1 MDKEQEIDVSL
12 TAPPESGEPAI
23 DASEAP
29 VSATPSLTEQL
40 AQAQAKAAENYDLFV
55 RAKAETENIRRR
67 ASDDVAKAH
76 KFAIESFAEA
86 LLPVRDALEA
96 ALADQSGDPAKLREG
111 VELTLKQLSSAFER
125 GRIQEVNPVGEKF
138 DPSRHQAVSAVPAPE
153 GVAPNHVV
161 NVFQK
166 GYVIAER
173 MLRPALVTVA
183 QS

>member
-1 MDKEQEIDVSL
+1 MQNEQENTSNVVD
-12 TAPPESGEPAI
+12 
-23 DASEAP
+23 SEVQVEAAAP
-29 VSATPSLTEQL
+29 VSEADLLAQL
-40 AQAQAKAAENYDLFV
+40 AAAQAKAAENYDAFV
-55 RAKAETENIRRR
+55 RAKAETENVRRR
-67 ASDDVAKAH
+67 GADDVAKAH

-125 GRIQEVNPVGEKF
+125 GRIQELNPVGEKF
-138 DPSRHQAVSAVPAPE
+138 DPNRHQAVSAVPAPE

-173 MLRPALVTVA
+173 VLRPALVTVA